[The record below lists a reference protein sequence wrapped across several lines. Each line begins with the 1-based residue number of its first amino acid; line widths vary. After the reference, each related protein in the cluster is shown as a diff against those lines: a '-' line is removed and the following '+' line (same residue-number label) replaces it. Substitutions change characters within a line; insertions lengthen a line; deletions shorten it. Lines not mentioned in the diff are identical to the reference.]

1 MAVNLAD
8 LDMAAVRE
16 HYLLRERTH
25 RRLRQLYDAGNVAE
39 YVRLALGIT
48 DAVYYGTKLRGASNA
63 KAKSVLGFAPR
74 RLEWL

>member
-39 YVRLALGIT
+39 HVWRALGIA
-48 DAVYYGTKLRGASNA
+48 DAAYYGTKLRGASNA

-74 RLEWL
+74 RLEGL